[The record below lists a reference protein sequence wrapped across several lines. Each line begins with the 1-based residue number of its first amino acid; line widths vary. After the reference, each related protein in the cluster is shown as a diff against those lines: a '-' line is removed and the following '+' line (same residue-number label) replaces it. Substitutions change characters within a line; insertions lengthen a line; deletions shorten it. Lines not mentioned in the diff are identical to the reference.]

1 MHISEDNIN
10 FLLIVAA
17 FILNAIVKKFRAWW
31 AKTKLFSKSQI
42 NHDLKVQIE
51 INAKLEVLRTRLNAN
66 RVAIIN
72 YNPAKQSATM
82 TFERVKDG
90 TSELMPMFRDM
101 PTSPIAPLLYELE
114 ENSFVEMHSNY
125 HDRKVVELHKA
136 WGIASTI
143 KFKLDKHKSIAFGCI
158 VLAFDSDKFLNSD
171 ELEFI
176 KTNIFTINQLYA
188 K

>member
-17 FILNAIVKKFRAWW
+17 FVLNAIVKKLRQWW

-42 NHDLKVQIE
+42 NHDLKNQIE
-51 INAKLEVLRTRLNAN
+51 INSKLEVLRTRLNAN

-72 YNPAKQSATM
+72 YDPYSQSATM
-82 TFERVKDG
+82 VYERVKEG
-90 TSELMPMFRDM
+90 TSELMPMFRGVQ
-101 PTSPIAPLLYELE
+101 TSSIAPLLYELE

-143 KFKLDKHKSIAFGCI
+143 KFKLDKHKSIAHGCI

-176 KTNIFTINQLYA
+176 KSSIYTINQLYA